1 MLAGLGET
9 WVITSPYPKRTDE
22 LEAGLKELPE
32 GPRIHI
38 VYADIPRWIRRLLG
52 EPSGPRLQR
61 LEYVLWQVAALGA
74 ARQLQRK
81 QPFDLVWHLT
91 WANVWIG
98 SFASLL
104 GLPFVL
110 GPVGGGV
117 NPPWRLVPSLGLRGA
132 TYEVIRAI
140 ARALARYLNPLGR
153 ITWSRARLIL
163 VQNPET
169 LAWLPKE
176 HHSKTVVFPNVVLE
190 EPPRPRTLDRKGEP
204 TALFVGRL
212 LPLKGVSFAIEAISL
227 LPNWQLTICG
237 AGPDGGRLER
247 VAQKFGVEKRVH
259 FLGWRPRE
267 EALRLMREDAD
278 VFLFPSLHDEGSW
291 VVAEAVACG
300 LPVVCLARG
309 GPAVLAGDGVPATTP
324 GETVRRLAEAVRT
337 AGKHPLASPPRT
349 DLESSRARLAD
360 LLRRAGLLGGAE
372 ASPTVEP

>member
-9 WVITSPYPKRTDE
+9 WVITSPYPKRDEE
-22 LEAGLKELPE
+22 LEARLKEVPE
-32 GPRIHI
+32 GSRIHI

-52 EPSGPRLQR
+52 EPREARLER
-61 LEYVLWQVAALGA
+61 LEYVLWQMAALRA
-74 ARQLQRK
+74 ARQLQ
-81 QPFDLVWHLT
+81 QQHQFDLVWHLT

-104 GLPFVL
+104 GQPFVL

-117 NPPWRLVPSLGLRGA
+117 NPPWRLVPSLGVRGA
-132 TYEVIRAI
+132 TYEVIRAV
-140 ARALARYLNPLGR
+140 ARGLARYLNPLGW

-169 LAWLPKE
+169 LEWLPKA
-176 HHSKTVVFPNVVLE
+176 HHSKTFVFPNVVLE
-190 EPPRPRTLDRKGEP
+190 EPPRPRTLGRTGEP

-227 LPNWQLTICG
+227 LPDWKLTICG
-237 AGPDGGRLER
+237 AGPDEHRLER
-247 VAQKFGVEKRVH
+247 AAQKFGVEQRVH

-309 GPAVLAGDGVPATTP
+309 GPAVLAGDGVPATTAR
-324 GETVRRLAEAVRT
+324 ETVQRLAEAVRT
-337 AGKHPLASPPRT
+337 AGTRPLPAPPRT

-372 ASPTVEP
+372 ASPTVES